1 MDRRLARQPLPPTPG
16 MGSVGSISPNR
27 DAGTHRG
34 REGESSLRVIEQQP
48 WWVPS
53 SAMITYKTD
62 QAAIMLLYT
71 SQDANFDSSER
82 CLSCSP
88 DTVMIACGM
97 IKQPLLIQR
106 NHQATD
112 WLTRSMHRELV

>member
-1 MDRRLARQPLPPTPG
+1 
-16 MGSVGSISPNR
+16 
-27 DAGTHRG
+27 
-34 REGESSLRVIEQQP
+34 
-48 WWVPS
+48 
-53 SAMITYKTD
+53 MITYKTD